1 MAYSEEKK
9 NEVFEYICQQIETG
23 RSLRSILKNDNDM
36 PSSSTFFIWLTEDV
50 LKSKRYELATDLRTD
65 ALFDEIVEIAYN
77 TEQGIT
83 TKVNQKGEFE
93 ETTGDMLGHRRL
105 KIDALKWSLSKLN
118 PKKYGDKTEVSLS
131 NKEVTEIILTDATK
145 DINA

>member
-50 LKSKRYELATDLRTD
+50 LKSKRYELATNLRTD

-77 TEQGIT
+77 TEQGTT
-83 TKVNQKGEFE
+83 TKRNQKG
-93 ETTGDMLGHRRL
+93 D
-105 KIDALKWSLSKLN
+105 
-118 PKKYGDKTEVSLS
+118 
-131 NKEVTEIILTDATK
+131 
-145 DINA
+145 